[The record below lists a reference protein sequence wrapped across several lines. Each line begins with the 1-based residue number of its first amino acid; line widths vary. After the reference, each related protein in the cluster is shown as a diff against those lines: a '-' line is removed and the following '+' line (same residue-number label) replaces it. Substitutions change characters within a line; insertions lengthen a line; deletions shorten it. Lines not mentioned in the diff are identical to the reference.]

1 MLVRQFSDI
10 NGFQN
15 TAFATQFNRVEQEW
29 ILNTKFTDITG
40 KCAQI
45 HHTGQ
50 DHLVTSV
57 QTDTN
62 ETYILDSLLEKLT
75 VSQEIQLS
83 QIYSHGK
90 TGFL

>member
-1 MLVRQFSDI
+1 MLARQFSDI

-15 TAFATQFNRVEQEW
+15 TAFPPQFNRVEQEW
-29 ILNTKFTDITG
+29 ISNSKFTDITG

-50 DHLVTSV
+50 DHLDTSV
-57 QTDTN
+57 LTDTN

-83 QIYSHGK
+83 EIYSHGK